1 MPADCLFCAIVAGAV
16 PATKVREDEHTLA
29 FTDLNP
35 QAPVHLLVIPRT
47 HLADLTAL
55 AADPET
61 GAALLA
67 AVRGVVEEQALG
79 DYRTVFNT
87 GAQAGQTVFH
97 VHAHVLAGRP
107 MTWPPG

>member
-1 MPADCLFCAIVAGAV
+1 MAADCLFCAILAGDV

-35 QAPVHLLVIPRT
+35 QAPVHLLVIPRK
-47 HLADLTAL
+47 HLSDLTAL
-55 AADPET
+55 GADPEA

-67 AVRGVVEEQALG
+67 AVRGVVLEQGLG
-79 DYRTVFNT
+79 DFRTVFNT
-87 GAQAGQTVFH
+87 GADAGQSVFH